1 MSHTSVPERVKIL
14 LWGKAAGRCQYAG
27 CNKHLGR
34 DELTDFEF
42 NFAYVAHIIADSPD
56 GPRGHAELSELL
68 KADITNLML
77 LCDFHHRL
85 VDKGDVAGHP
95 REVLEKMKADHE
107 DRIDL
112 LTDLQ
117 RERQTTLLLYGAN
130 IGANASPLTLAAA
143 RGAVLPDRYPCRLPI
158 TLGLTGSESRDR
170 EAAFWTTEAENLR
183 RQFEKLVR
191 PRLDDRSLA
200 PVSLFAI
207 APQPLLMLVGS
218 MLTDLPETDV
228 FQLHREPRTW
238 AWFEDQRAIQF
249 RLRAANTKGTGPAAL
264 VLSLSATVARERVT
278 AVLGKSSRIWELTID
293 TPSNDF
299 LKSREQLRGF
309 RAAMRAAYDKIKAT
323 VGEGVPLHVFPAAP
337 VAAAVEVGR
346 VRQPKA
352 DLPLVVYD
360 SHEGVF
366 SKALEIR

>member
-1 MSHTSVPERVKIL
+1 MSHTSIPERVKLL
-14 LWGKAAGRCQYAG
+14 LWGRAAGRCQYAG
-27 CNKHLGR
+27 CNQRLGR
-34 DELTDFEF
+34 DGLTDYEF

-56 GPRGHAELSELL
+56 GPRGHPELSELL
-68 KADITNLML
+68 KAEISNLML
-77 LCDFHHRL
+77 LCDVHHRL
-85 VDKGDVAGHP
+85 IDKAEVAAHQP
-95 REVLEKMKADHE
+95 EVLKRMKAEHE

-112 LTDLQ
+112 VADLQ
-117 RERQTTLLLYGAN
+117 PERQTTLVLYGAN
-130 IGANASPLTLAAA
+130 IGMNASPLTLPAA
-143 RGAVLPDRYPCRLPI
+143 RAAVLPDRYPCRVPI

-191 PRLDDRSLA
+191 PRLSERSLA
-200 PVSLFAI
+200 ALSLFAI

-218 MLTDLPETDV
+218 MLTDIPETHV

-238 AWFEDQRAIQF
+238 NWLEDHGAVQF
-249 RLRAANTKGTGPAAL
+249 KLRAANNQGTGPVAL
-264 VLSLSATVARERVT
+264 VLSLSASVALDRVT
-278 AVLGKSSRIWELTID
+278 SVLGKSARIWELTID
-293 TPSNDF
+293 MPSNDF
-299 LKSREQLRGF
+299 LKSREQLAGF
-309 RAAMRAAYDKIKAT
+309 RLAMRAAYDEIKAT

-337 VAAAVEVGR
+337 VAVAVEVGR